1 LTSIRYSF
9 ASSGKMRAESKD
21 EMRKRGLASPD
32 LADAACLTLAG
43 DAVTAMGGAST
54 KWNQPIKRN
63 LKGIA

>member
-1 LTSIRYSF
+1 
-9 ASSGKMRAESKD
+9 MRAESKD